1 MLKQEYN
8 RMNEKIQ
15 PDPGLKEAV
24 LDRAVPKQAP
34 RPRPVIAV
42 ALALVV
48 MLSVPVMAAYGS
60 DILYWIRNTP
70 LVNVQEDCVAN
81 GIRMEVVGVTAEENR
96 AYVLLRF
103 EYADGTPV
111 GGELLPQQVYFDAYH
126 TWYLTGCRSY
136 FTETE
141 ELVML
146 ELTCRGGNLEEFYG
160 NQINVI
166 VDSVR
171 LTEPD
176 PYVVPLALTD
186 SETVTVPGDFLENEA
201 VHDTFRTF
209 GVGASDGNEEFLSR
223 EAYTLI
229 APGEAVY
236 DVTERVGIT
245 GMRFIDDQLHIQI
258 CQTVPYDAGSF
269 IVWLEDGEG
278 NRVYDYAW
286 HNFQLGEDGCI
297 VGREHYFDISAEELD
312 EYRLMVEVENTI
324 EGPWKVSFEL
334 NEGGE
339 SETAE

>member
-24 LDRAVPKQAP
+24 MDQAVPKRVP
-34 RPRPVIAV
+34 RPHPVMAAV
-42 ALALVV
+42 LALVV

-81 GIRMEVVGVTAEENR
+81 GIRMEVVGVTAEENK

-103 EYADGTPV
+103 EQDDGTPLGTPV
-111 GGELLPQQVYFDAYH
+111 LDNVYFDAYH
-126 TWYLTGCRSY
+126 AWYQTGYRSY
-136 FTETE
+136 FTDTE

-160 NQINVI
+160 NQITVI
-166 VDSVR
+166 VDSIR

-176 PYVVPLALTD
+176 PYVVPLELTD
-186 SETVTVPGDFLENEA
+186 SETVTVPGNFLEDEA
-201 VHDTFRTF
+201 VHDTFRSF
-209 GVGASDGNEEFLSR
+209 SVGASDGNEEFLSR

-236 DVTERVGIT
+236 DVTERIGIT
-245 GMRFIDDQLHIQI
+245 GMRFIDGQLHIQV
-258 CQTVPYDAGSF
+258 CQTVPYDAGAF
-269 IVWLEDGEG
+269 FVWLEDGEG

-312 EYRLMVEVENTI
+312 DYRLMVEVENTI

-334 NEGGE
+334 NEGGGSGTGE
-339 SETAE
+339 